1 MFTVLSDPACAD
13 SAIDF
18 HDGRPAVV
26 AAAKEICNR
35 CPEYVACLKNAIKAE
50 MGEPKAYRF
59 GVFGGTTPDERF
71 ALEEHARQ
79 RTFGQSLTEAR

>member
-1 MFTVLSDPACAD
+1 MFDILTNPACAE

-26 AAAKEICNR
+26 AAAKDLCLG
-35 CPEYVACLKNAIKAE
+35 CPEAIACLKNAIKAE

-59 GVFGGTTPDERF
+59 GVFGGTTGDERF

-79 RTFGQSLTEAR
+79 YASR